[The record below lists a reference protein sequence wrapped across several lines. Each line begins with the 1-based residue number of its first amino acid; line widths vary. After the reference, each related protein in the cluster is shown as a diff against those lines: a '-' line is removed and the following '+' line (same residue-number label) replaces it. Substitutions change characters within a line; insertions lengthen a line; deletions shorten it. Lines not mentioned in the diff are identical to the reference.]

1 MSVLPPPP
9 SLQDLSVASPATVS
23 RCGMVYIALEE
34 LGWRPYIKTWAAQGL
49 KAAIPEAS
57 EELRAQVYTLF
68 DTYVDAGEE
77 QGRGDRGMGG
87 GMGAQVYALFDTY
100 GDAG

>member
-1 MSVLPPPP
+1 
-9 SLQDLSVASPATVS
+9 
-23 RCGMVYIALEE
+23 MVYIALEE

-87 GMGAQVYALFDTY
+87 GDGGALFDTY